1 MNLYSLKININ
12 SILYDVKY
20 YSIILLLQ
28 DGSYV
33 LVAAARGGHCDIVKL
48 LLSEGADSNA
58 ENWVSMYLHDIHV
71 QVVMTIYCMHMIN
84 V

>member
-1 MNLYSLKININ
+1 MDLYSLKININ

-28 DGSYV
+28 GEGYA
-33 LVAAARGGHCDIVKL
+33 LVAAAIGGHCDIVKL
-48 LLSEGADSNA
+48 LLSERADPNA

-71 QVVMTIYCMHMIN
+71 QVVMTFYCMHMNN